1 MIQRTTVWVFV
12 GVFAIATPRIAAADI
27 ITWDFTGSIGRI
39 DTDPKPGPSF
49 GDLYPVGTPL
59 TYSLTFD
66 TASPSA
72 RCPGYYPTAVI
83 SSSLTLGTDT
93 FSGARGVFSA
103 SWAAFQPCIV
113 PVGPEFFAYGL
124 NGGPIMLGPERLLF
138 NDPVASAT
146 GSFPTTQPSS
156 AGLIIYTPFDIP
168 TYRYAS
174 ASLTAAPT
182 LPAVPEPTSALL
194 LGTGLAAIARKRV
207 QRAIRKRE

>member
-93 FSGARGVFSA
+93 FSGARGVS
-103 SWAAFQPCIV
+103 Q
-113 PVGPEFFAYGL
+113 
-124 NGGPIMLGPERLLF
+124 R
-138 NDPVASAT
+138 
-146 GSFPTTQPSS
+146 
-156 AGLIIYTPFDIP
+156 AGLPFNRASSPSDRNFLRTALTEVPLCLGRSGCCLTIP
-168 TYRYAS
+168 
-174 ASLTAAPT
+174 SLVRPALSPPRSPRAPGSSFT
-182 LPAVPEPTSALL
+182 RRSISLPI
-194 LGTGLAAIARKRV
+194 GTQV
-207 QRAIRKRE
+207 QA